1 MASSGY
7 YYGQMQ
13 DYRKKK
19 DRAKKDKDLYAK
31 VLEKLKKLKENLPY
45 AKLDLI
51 AAENSFKS
59 GGFIDKD
66 ETFDRGKL
74 KENYDKIG
82 TDIDELDV
90 VISNIETKISELKD
104 SITSYTSKYN
114 TAESNY
120 EAAKT
125 REANARNA

>member
-7 YYGQMQ
+7 YYGKMQ
-13 DYRKKK
+13 DYSKKK
-19 DRAKKDKDLYAK
+19 SQAKKDKDLYVK
-31 VLEKLKKLKENLPY
+31 VLEKLKRLKDDLPY

-51 AAENSFKS
+51 AAEASFKN

-82 TDIDELDV
+82 TNIDELDV
-90 VISNIETKISELKD
+90 VIANIETKISKLKD
-104 SITSYTSKYN
+104 SITSYTNKYN
-114 TAESNY
+114 SARSNY
-120 EAAKT
+120 DAAK
-125 REANARNA
+125 REEANAKNA